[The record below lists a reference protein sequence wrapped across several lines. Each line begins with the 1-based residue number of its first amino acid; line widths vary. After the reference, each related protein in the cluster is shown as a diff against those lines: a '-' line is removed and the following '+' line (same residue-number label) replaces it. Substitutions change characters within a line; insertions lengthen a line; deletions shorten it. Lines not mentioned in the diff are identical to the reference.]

1 MDKLTKNKE
10 INIVAREYGRVNVT
24 VPINATDEETE
35 EAAIQAESEG
45 MASFFKREIT
55 VLGNNSIQ
63 ESIKQFTVGK
73 TVYTLSK
80 APGGQYCLSGGG
92 ESESG
97 NAEELIVNGNVYE
110 AITHCNGYDNLR
122 YVWEKD
128 STGNLINTDDKKY
141 DNAYQRFLSFVKCYE
156 RNGVASEND
165 HDILLISEDEISNF
179 SDLLRDGDYVWIVE
193 SVDA

>member
-1 MDKLTKNKE
+1 M
-10 INIVAREYGRVNVT
+10 
-24 VPINATDEETE
+24 E
-35 EAAIQAESEG
+35 EAEQY
-45 MASFFKREIT
+45 
-55 VLGNNSIQ
+55 SIQ
-63 ESIKQFTVGK
+63 IADDINECMLDRS
-73 TVYTLSK
+73 
-80 APGGQYCLSGGG
+80 
-92 ESESG
+92 
-97 NAEELIVNGNVYE
+97 ELIVNGNVYE

-128 STGNLINTDDKKY
+128 STGNLINTDDRKY

-179 SDLLRDGDYVWIVE
+179 SDLLRDGDCVWIVE